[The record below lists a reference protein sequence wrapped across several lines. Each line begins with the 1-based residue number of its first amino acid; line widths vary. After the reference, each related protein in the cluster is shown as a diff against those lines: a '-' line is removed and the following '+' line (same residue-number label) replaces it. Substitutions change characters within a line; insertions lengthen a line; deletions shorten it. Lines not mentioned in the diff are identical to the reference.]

1 MNGHAQEAAAGP
13 RRYAVLA
20 DDLTGAGDAGV
31 QYAHAGLRTRTLAI
45 GWEADDLVG
54 ADVVVVNTASRALR
68 PAEAY
73 ACVRRAAEQI
83 RAAGAEVHY
92 KKIDSTLRGPLGAE
106 IDAVLDASGATLAVV
121 CPAYPANGRV
131 LRGGTLLVESMP
143 AAQTAA
149 GNDPLAPL
157 QESHL
162 PSLLA
167 AQTRRGVGHVER
179 PSGGQ
184 LTSFL
189 REALQAQVD
198 QGTGIVVC
206 DAEDEADLEAMALA
220 CTAQD
225 GWLLVGSAGLARPA
239 ARALA
244 MRKSR
249 QVLVVCGSLHGA
261 ARRQVRRVQEVLGT
275 QVAVLS
281 TAQDVGEQGG
291 STVAVEL
298 LAQDARAWLLREAP
312 QGLFLAG
319 MIVTGGDTLLALLD
333 ALGARGVDLEREVAP
348 GLPLGRIVGGPW
360 AGTRLVSKAGGFGGE
375 EVLVNA
381 ALALTGPHRERMQG
395 NGY

>member
-1 MNGHAQEAAAGP
+1 MNGQAQEAAVGP

-31 QYAHAGLRTRTLAI
+31 QYAHAGLRTRTLA
-45 GWEADDLVG
+45 GEWGSTDLAG
-54 ADVVVVNTASRALR
+54 ADVIVVNTASRALG
-68 PAEAY
+68 AEEAY
-73 ACVRRAAEQI
+73 AHVRRAAEQV

-131 LRGGTLLVESMP
+131 LRRGTLLVEGTP
-143 AAQTAA
+143 VAQTAA
-149 GNDPLAPL
+149 GRDPLAPV

-167 AQTRRGVGHVER
+167 AQTRRNVGHIER
-179 PSGGQ
+179 PGGGQ
-184 LTSFL
+184 RTAHL

-198 QGTGIVVC
+198 GGAGVVVC
-206 DAEDEADLEAMALA
+206 DAEDEADLEAIALA
-220 CTAQD
+220 GAAHE

-244 MRKSR
+244 ARSGR
-249 QVLVVCGSLHGA
+249 QVLLVCGSLHPA
-261 ARRQVRRVQEVLGT
+261 ARRQMRRVQDVWGS
-275 QVAVLS
+275 QVAVLA
-281 TAQDVGEQGG
+281 TAEDVDERVG
-291 STVAVEL
+291 STLAVEL
-298 LAQDARAWLLREAP
+298 LAQEAHAWLLREAP

-319 MIVTGGDTLLALLD
+319 IIVTGGDTLFALLG
-333 ALGARGVDLEREVAP
+333 ALGARAVDLEREVAP

-360 AGTRLVSKAGGFGGE
+360 AGTPLVSKAGGFGGE
-375 EVLVNA
+375 EILVDTVQVLK
-381 ALALTGPHRERMQG
+381 GSHRERMQE
-395 NGY
+395 NGQ